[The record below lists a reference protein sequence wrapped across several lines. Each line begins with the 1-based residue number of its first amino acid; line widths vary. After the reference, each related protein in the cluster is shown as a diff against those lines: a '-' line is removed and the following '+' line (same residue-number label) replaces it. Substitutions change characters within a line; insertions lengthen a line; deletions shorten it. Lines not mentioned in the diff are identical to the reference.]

1 MSKTLYPLVYFLT
14 LCTLTQLSIA
24 QANQCGD
31 SILQIGEYCDDGGQV
46 SGDGCSATCSI
57 EWGYFA
63 CGGDESEACGGTC
76 GDGIKITSEACDDGN
91 SINGDGCSAECT
103 IETPLSFECA
113 LENDQKQRD
122 AFPNYVSPRANRERS
137 FSSERQPFSAN
148 FEPLLE
154 QVPHCNGLPWTPN
167 AVNRHLVEYQF
178 IVVLDKSWIDYYDEY
193 KDQFSTQGYDSLE
206 ESPKILFDRA
216 SYLYEAQFGVRV
228 SISRVVVAPTLEEKC
243 AETGGYV
250 ENNVTDNT
258 HTPTALANLNVS
270 KQPTEIG
277 IARLGI
283 DPPNTYCASYSGL
296 APWNN
301 EYPLLVNT
309 EHPFYSSGGLLRHR
323 AAVTLA
329 HELTHF
335 FGIMFDQSHPHH
347 AFAHIANEIPDIM
360 VWDGRPIEQV
370 RSDGMFFKFLTSCTP
385 AYDQYLCSAIKATAS
400 SSIATPLICLA
411 ELGCLKDTDADGS
424 PDNCPQPSSACIA
437 DSFPLDP
444 EESIDTDGDGIGNN
458 TDPDDD
464 NDGVLDEND
473 DLPLDPAD
481 SVDTDGDGTGDNSDA
496 FPDNPLYT
504 MDSDSDGMPDSW
516 EVKYGLDPTDPS
528 DADSDRDNDGVGAL
542 DEFLA
547 GTTPSGLLDLDGN
560 GQYDALTDGLLLLR
574 GMFGLSSDT
583 LVSGVVSSDAAY
595 SESRDIEERIE
606 ILGELADIDGNG
618 NIDALTDGILTLRYL
633 FGLEGSDLIDGVVA
647 NNSTRTTAQQIKAHL
662 DTLAPSLEP

>member
-1 MSKTLYPLVYFLT
+1 MRHFLYLLVYFLT

-24 QANQCGD
+24 QTNQCGD

-63 CGGDESEACGGTC
+63 CGGDASEACGGTC

-113 LENDQKQRD
+113 MENDQKQRD

-154 QVPHCNGLPWTPN
+154 QVPHCNGLPWIPN

-309 EHPFYSSGGLLRHR
+309 EHPFYSSGDLLRHR

-335 FGIMFDQSHPHH
+335 FGIIFDQSHPHH
-347 AFAHIANEIPDIM
+347 VFGHIANEIPDIM
-360 VWDGRPIEQV
+360 VLDGRPIEQV

-400 SSIATPLICLA
+400 SSIATPLICLG
-411 ELGCLKDTDADGS
+411 EQGCLKDTDADGS
-424 PDNCPQPSSACIA
+424 PNNCPQSFSECIA
-437 DSFPLDP
+437 D
-444 EESIDTDGDGIGNN
+444 
-458 TDPDDD
+458 
-464 NDGVLDEND
+464 
-473 DLPLDPAD
+473 
-481 SVDTDGDGTGDNSDA
+481 A
-496 FPDNPLYT
+496 FPGNPLYS

-516 EVKYGLDPTDPS
+516 EVKYSLDPMDPS

-606 ILGELADIDGNG
+606 TLGELADIDGNG